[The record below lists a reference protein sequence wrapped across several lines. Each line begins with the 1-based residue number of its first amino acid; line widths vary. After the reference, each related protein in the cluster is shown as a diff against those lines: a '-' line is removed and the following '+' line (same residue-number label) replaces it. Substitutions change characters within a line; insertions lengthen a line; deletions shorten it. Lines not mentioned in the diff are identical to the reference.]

1 METSTTSHQ
10 TLDSLKAGGVLEPQL
25 YNEINGY
32 KNQTNLHDN
41 SGGATGINLHN
52 NKGTIYLGDSD
63 TRYQATTTISGTR
76 LSVFNNEGI
85 ITGLN
90 MHNLNSGIN
99 GSSKQVVYFN
109 TPDTSSYKRNG
120 YTEMEAVEK

>member
-1 METSTTSHQ
+1 METSTTSAQ
-10 TLDSLKAGGVLEPQL
+10 TLDSLNTGGMLSSHL
-25 YNEINGY
+25 YNEVNQY

-76 LSVFNNEGI
+76 LSVFNNEGT

-90 MHNLNSGIN
+90 IHNLNSGIN
-99 GSSKQVVYFN
+99 GSRNKWYILIHQIQVVI
-109 TPDTSSYKRNG
+109 KNG
-120 YTEMEAVEK
+120 YMEMVVMGR